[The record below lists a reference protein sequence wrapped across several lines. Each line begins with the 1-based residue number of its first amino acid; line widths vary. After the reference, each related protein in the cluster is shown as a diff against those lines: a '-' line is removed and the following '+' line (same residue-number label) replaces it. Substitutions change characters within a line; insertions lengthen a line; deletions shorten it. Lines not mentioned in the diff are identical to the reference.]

1 MDDRTESF
9 IEDLGYLFFPRKN
22 DHGVGYSR
30 FEAILRSHPTEE
42 HFDPEVLR
50 LRVVSE
56 FGGIEYLYI
65 NQPWVGEEHYR
76 AIVCHVLLRD
86 RKDKTVNSYTYGGDL
101 RIEVNQDQTKCV
113 LVSPAPIF
121 RMEGIIS
128 IPSLVA
134 QETEILLAEIAAKS
148 RSDHMVFEDKLS
160 TIDPLL
166 LYGASLV
173 SINLKY
179 LDFKHKHFSHIFN
192 LIQFIRH
199 EIEKLQGSGELPV
212 PIPKLVDLF

>member
-1 MDDRTESF
+1 MGDRAEPF
-9 IEDLGYLFFPRKN
+9 IEDLGYLLIPRKN
-22 DHGVGYSR
+22 DHGVGFSR

-42 HFDPEVLR
+42 HFDPELLR

-56 FGGIEYLYI
+56 LAGMEYLYI
-65 NQPWVGEEHYR
+65 NHPWVGEEHYR
-76 AIVCHVLLRD
+76 AIVGHVLLRD
-86 RKDKTVNSYTYGGDL
+86 RKNKTVNSYAYGGDL
-101 RIEVNQDQTKCV
+101 RIEVNHDQTTCV

-134 QETEILLAEIAAKS
+134 QETEILLAEITAKS
-148 RSDHMVFEDKLS
+148 RYDHMVFEDKLS

-166 LYGASLV
+166 LYGASLI
-173 SINLKY
+173 SINLRY
-179 LDFKHKHFSHIFN
+179 LDFKHKHSNHIFN

-199 EIEKLQGSGELPV
+199 EIEKLQGSGVLSV